1 MSHKYKMKIQKLFD
15 HPISG
20 NIDVKRLLHA
30 LEHYGL
36 AVDITRHNKAKIE
49 FKGEEFTLTLSHNND
64 LTKDSA
70 IKLKH
75 YLERVGLTPDKL

>member
-20 NIDVKRLLHA
+20 NIDIKRLLHA
-30 LEHYGL
+30 LEHYGIN
-36 AVDITRHNKAKIE
+36 VETTRHNKIKMVFKEVE
-49 FKGEEFTLTLSHNND
+49 FILTLSHNND

-70 IKLKH
+70 VKLKH
-75 YLERVGLTPDKL
+75 YLERVDLTPDKL

>member
-30 LEHYGL
+30 LEHYGININ
-36 AVDITRHNKAKIE
+36 ITRHNKAKML
-49 FKGEEFTLTLSHNND
+49 FKEEEFTLTLSHNND
-64 LTKDSA
+64 LSKDSV

-75 YLERVGLTPDKL
+75 YLERIGLTPDKL